1 MWKGSII
8 PLIGLPFLRYPQG
21 ALAGVPG

>member
-1 MWKGSII
+1 MWKESII